1 MRADELMIGNWALY
15 AGEEERLK
23 NKPIRV
29 TGIGPDY
36 MQGSF
41 WNGVSDE
48 VVVLSYKEIKPIP
61 IDVDIL
67 EANGWR
73 KKQERLY
80 DLEGRLIEKSGTTW
94 YMYVSEKAML
104 RYDPISIMYYVHELQ
119 NLLRVTNYGKAEIKL

>member
-1 MRADELMIGNWALY
+1 MIGDWVLY
-15 AGEEERLK
+15 SGEEERLN
-23 NKPIRV
+23 NKPIQV
-29 TGIGPDY
+29 TGIDADHIEGIY
-36 MQGSF
+36 E
-41 WNGVSDE
+41 NGASEE
-48 VVVLSYKEIKPIP
+48 VVVLSYKDIEPIP

-73 KKQERLY
+73 KKNERLY

-119 NLLRVTNYGKAEIKL
+119 NLLRATNYGKAEIKL

>member
-1 MRADELMIGNWALY
+1 MRKDELMIGDWVLY
-15 AGEEERLK
+15 SGEEERLN
-23 NKPIRV
+23 NKPIQV
-29 TGIGPDY
+29 TGIDADHIEGIY
-36 MQGSF
+36 E
-41 WNGVSDE
+41 NGASEE
-48 VVVLSYKEIKPIP
+48 VVVLSYKEIEPIP

-73 KKQERLY
+73 KKKERLY

-104 RYDPISIMYYVHELQ
+104 HYDPISIMYYVHELQ